1 MISNKFVLG
10 TAQIGQKYG
19 LNNKQKIFSEYKIKK
34 IIHLIEK
41 NPNII
46 DTFDT
51 AQNYG
56 QTEKILGK
64 VDISKIKIITKLSLN
79 KKNNYPDYIKNKCL
93 ESLKNLKIKKLYGV
107 LIHNCEILKNKNDK
121 EKIVD
126 SLDILKEMKIVKKIG
141 LSIYDPIDLDKYMT
155 KNVIDKIDIIQG
167 PYNFFDRRMKSS
179 GWLKELKK
187 NKIEFHARSIFLQG
201 LLLKDRAYRYKNFN
215 SFIKIWLKFDSIFK
229 NRNID
234 IYDYL
239 LQFVLD
245 EKNISKII
253 IGIDNIKQ
261 LKSIINFKNR
271 KKKYFYPNI
280 IAPNNLID
288 PRKW

>member
-19 LNNKQKIFSEYKIKK
+19 LNNKQKIFSKYKLKK
-34 IIHLIEK
+34 IIELIRK

-64 VDISKIKIITKLSLN
+64 VDISKIKIITKFSLN
-79 KKNNYPDYIKNKCL
+79 KKNNYTDYIKKKCL
-93 ESLKNLKIKKLYGV
+93 ESLNNLKIKKLHGA
-107 LIHNCEILKNKNDK
+107 LIHNCEILKNKSDK
-121 EKIVD
+121 EKILD
-126 SLDILKEMKIVKKIG
+126 SLIILKEMNIVNKIG

-155 KNVIDKIDIIQG
+155 KNYIDKIDIIQG

-215 SFIKIWLKFDSIFK
+215 SFIKIWLQFDSIFK

-245 EKNISKII
+245 EKIYQK
-253 IGIDNIKQ
+253 
-261 LKSIINFKNR
+261 L
-271 KKKYFYPNI
+271 
-280 IAPNNLID
+280 
-288 PRKW
+288 